1 MASKTQRKHPV
12 ETPKDKV
19 AARLPPL
26 GLTTAGG
33 MGAIVAMALGAGLF
47 ILGVASA
54 VKDDPLPVPL
64 ITALLLFGALQA
76 VLGWFA
82 LRRVRG
88 AWAFATSL
96 AGTAAIAFLF
106 SAPKIRDALE
116 VELGIAL
123 LPSLVG
129 AAACI
134 MLALAAP
141 DMK

>member
-1 MASKTQRKHPV
+1 MAKNEGKTHAV
-12 ETPKDKV
+12 EAPADKV

-33 MGAIVAMALGAGLF
+33 MGAVVAMLLGVGLAGLGAYGAL
-47 ILGVASA
+47 
-54 VKDDPLPVPL
+54 KDGPLPMPL
-64 ITALLLFGALQA
+64 TTALLLFGVMLA

-82 LRRVRG
+82 LQRVRL

-96 AGTAAIAFLF
+96 SGTAAVAFLF
-106 SAPKIRDALE
+106 SAPKIRDALGI
-116 VELGIAL
+116 ELGIAL
-123 LPSLVG
+123 LPAMIG

-141 DMK
+141 DVK